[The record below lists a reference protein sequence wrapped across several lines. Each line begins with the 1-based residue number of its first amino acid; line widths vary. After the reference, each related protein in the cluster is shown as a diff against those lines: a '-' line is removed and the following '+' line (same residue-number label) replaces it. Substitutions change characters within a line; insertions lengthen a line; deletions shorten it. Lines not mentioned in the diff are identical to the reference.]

1 MEAYMQLQLI
11 PLPELQK
18 KCSVEKQGNSLYVEE
33 NPLALSNGVRNC
45 SEVVICQYYICSLF
59 GNVCST
65 FAHRYS
71 DICSMED
78 PMKLWEYEFMRI
90 ECCQH
95 NQRNQK

>member
-1 MEAYMQLQLI
+1 
-11 PLPELQK
+11 
-18 KCSVEKQGNSLYVEE
+18 
-33 NPLALSNGVRNC
+33 VRYC